1 MRNFTI
7 ITAVLLSFLSF
18 SVNARP
24 LIADL
29 SLRSIEIDSKFSGTE
44 ILLFGARND
53 AGDVVVVVRGP
64 ELEYILRKKERIAGV
79 WANKKQVNL
88 YGINS
93 FYSAASSRELEGI
106 RNKDLLAS
114 LNIGIE
120 NISFDMSSENY
131 FDRDEFKKAF
141 LDDKERDKLY
151 MAEIGDVSF
160 IGDTLF
166 RTIIKFPD
174 NIPRGTYTAE
184 VYLFSDGQLMG
195 VQSTPLLVKKTGFD
209 AFIFDLAYEHSFL
222 YGIMAV
228 LLALTAGWVAGS
240 FFRTT

>member
-7 ITAVLLSFLSF
+7 ITAVLLSLLSF

-195 VQSTPLLVKKTGFD
+195 VQSTPLLVKKTGFG